1 MDSTGPEQP
10 THQPSPSPTQD
21 RVKWGVYV
29 KATILVT
36 MIILLFVPTLVID
49 SLIRERQNRRTEA
62 IAEISSTWGKG
73 QTVTGP
79 ILAIPYKV
87 ISTDSLGRSTTLRQ
101 HLYVLPEVLN
111 STADIAPEMRYR
123 SIYEVAVYSS
133 RISLQGTFDLRGV
146 SDLGVPLNDILW
158 DEATVSIGVSDLR
171 GISDRVLMN
180 WNGSERSFNSG
191 LPTND
196 LLAQGITTAVQVSR
210 VDTGATTYSFA
221 MDLQLRG
228 SEYIR
233 FTPVGKVTESQAH
246 SSWSSPSF
254 DGAFLPTKRTVSA
267 SGFDA
272 NWKVLHLNRSYP
284 QMWLNAAHSLD
295 GSDYGLSLLVPVDQ
309 YQKADRSIKYAL
321 LFIGLTFLMFF
332 FLELINGKFVHPFQY
347 LLIGLALCLFY
358 TLLISISEHLDY
370 NVAYLIASCM
380 TIGLITAYSASVL
393 RERHLAIMIGSTLV
407 LLYGFI
413 FCIIQL
419 EDYALLIG
427 SLGLF
432 CILAVT
438 MYYSRKIDW
447 VKISSKGS

>member
-1 MDSTGPEQP
+1 MESTDSEQSVQLP
-10 THQPSPSPTQD
+10 PSHPINE

-29 KATILVT
+29 KATILVSLI
-36 MIILLFVPTLVID
+36 MLLFVPTLFID
-49 SLIRERQNRRTEA
+49 SLIRERQGRRTEA
-62 IAEISSTWGKG
+62 IEEISNTWGKG
-73 QTVTGP
+73 QTLTGP
-79 ILAIPYKV
+79 ILTIPYRMTA
-87 ISTDSLGRSTTLRQ
+87 TDSIGRSTVMRK
-101 HLYVLPEVLN
+101 HMYVLPEELN
-111 STADIAPEMRYR
+111 STADIAPELRYR
-123 SIYEVAVYSS
+123 SIYEVAVYAA
-133 RISLQGTFDLRGV
+133 RVSLHGTFDLRGI
-146 SDLGVPLNDILW
+146 SELGVPYDDIFW
-158 DEATVSIGVSDLR
+158 NEATVSVGVSDLR
-171 GISDRVLMN
+171 GISDRVVMN
-180 WNGSERSFNSG
+180 WNGSEQSFNSG
-191 LPTND
+191 LPTQE
-196 LLAQGITTAVQVSR
+196 LLEHGVSTSVNLSR
-210 VDTGATTYSFA
+210 IDSSSTTYRFA

-228 SEYIR
+228 SEYLR
-233 FTPVGKVTESQAH
+233 FTPVGKITESRAR
-246 SSWSSPSF
+246 SSWTSPSF

-284 QMWLNAAHSLD
+284 QMWLNGAHSLD
-295 GSDYGLSLLVPVDQ
+295 GSDYGLSLMVPVDQ

-358 TLLISISEHLDY
+358 TLLISISEHLNY

-380 TIGLITAYSASVL
+380 TIALITAYSASVL
-393 RERHLAIMIGSTLV
+393 RERNLAIMIGSTLV
-407 LLYGFI
+407 LLYGFV

-419 EDYALLIG
+419 VDYALLIG

-447 VKISSKGS
+447 VKISSKGT